1 MKTLACAAVSALA
14 LALFA
19 GCAGGPPKPKAM
31 KASLVAA
38 ADLNP
43 DSGGKPQPIVLRV
56 YQLKEEG
63 AFNNADYFA
72 LIDKEQQ
79 TLGPSLVAREEYDVQ
94 PGQTR
99 TLDLKIAPEAH
110 FIGATAGFRDIG
122 NAKWRALVPVSK
134 GKLTIT
140 IARAEVTLAA
150 GK

>member
-1 MKTLACAAVSALA
+1 MRTLPCIAVSALA
-14 LALFA
+14 LVLLA
-19 GCAGGPPKPKAM
+19 GCAGGPPKPTAV

-43 DSGGKPQPIVLRV
+43 DAAGQPQPVVLRV

-72 LIDKEQQ
+72 LFDKEQQ

-99 TLDLKIAPEAH
+99 TLEMKVAPEAH

-122 NAKWRALVPVSK
+122 NAKWRALIPVPK
-134 GKLTIT
+134 GKLTIS
-140 IARAEVTLAA
+140 IAKAEVTLAA
-150 GK
+150 AK